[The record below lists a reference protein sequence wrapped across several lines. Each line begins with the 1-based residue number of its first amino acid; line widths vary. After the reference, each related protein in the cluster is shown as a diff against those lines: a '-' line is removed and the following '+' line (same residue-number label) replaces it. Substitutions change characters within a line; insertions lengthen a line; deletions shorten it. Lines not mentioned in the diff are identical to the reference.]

1 MTGVAVSGLI
11 GVLGVNPERG
21 EWPNPSWDHAEEAFD
36 CFIAG
41 NRCGNNIV
49 FIVFFLVKFQ

>member
-41 NRCGNNIV
+41 NRCGTEHFTIFMM
-49 FIVFFLVKFQ
+49 FIL